1 MILQVNFVAAKRVF
15 FNVTQAHSAEL
26 FTGMPQ
32 VGNVDLKSATQQV
45 IPALVTLGSDP
56 NTDVKHATIEAFGAV
71 AQHFKD
77 EEVCN
82 TENYSYYCMC

>member
-26 FTGMPQ
+26 F
-32 VGNVDLKSATQQV
+32 SATQQV
-45 IPALVTLGSDP
+45 IPSLVTLGSDP

>member
-32 VGNVDLKSATQQV
+32 VGIVDLKS
-45 IPALVTLGSDP
+45 ALVTLGSDP